1 MAQCHLRFRARA
13 LAALA
18 LIAGTGAPGSA
29 WAHENRGIH
38 EGTVHIAAGERL
50 TFPVA
55 LHYHRVVGHVRT
67 VEANAGELALHI
79 LGREGEAWATV
90 RGRYGN
96 LVVNVLVP
104 CCKGTTWASH
114 DIVLE
119 NLGPVALEVDIR
131 LVLLHDGIAVMG
143 ANAEE
148 GAAATPLIW
157 FLGFGTLFGYRM
169 LRGGPI
175 SGSARPW
182 AFWTVGSHAVMWM
195 SAGAMAGWGMI
206 HYGGGPVSGTIAAAA
221 DLPWLNNPIVTSQD
235 LVIGSWMILWI
246 IAMGSWAAAS
256 RRAPESRAIGTL
268 GIVLGLGACMVCLTW
283 AIEYGTVIMPVLVA
297 ATTATLPVTGGA
309 VVLSRWGRT
318 ATVGA
323 GDRGLRA
330 PPV

>member
-1 MAQCHLRFRARA
+1 MHLRFRART
-13 LAALA
+13 LAVVG

-29 WAHENRGIH
+29 WAHENRGVH

-50 TFPVA
+50 IFPVE

-67 VEANAGELALHI
+67 VDANAGEFALHI
-79 LGREGEAWATV
+79 LGPEGEVWSTV
-90 RGRYGN
+90 RGRDGS
-96 LVVNVLVP
+96 LPVNVLVP

-119 NLGPVALEVDIR
+119 NLGSVALEVDLR

-157 FLGFGTLFGYRM
+157 FLVFGTLFGYRL
-169 LRGGPI
+169 LRGGPM
-175 SGSARPW
+175 SGSARRW
-182 AFWTVGSHAVMWM
+182 AFWTIGSHAVTWM
-195 SAGAMAGWGMI
+195 SAGAMAAWGMI

-246 IAMGSWAAAS
+246 IALGSWTAAS
-256 RRAPESRAIGTL
+256 RRAPESPAIGAL
-268 GIVLGLGACMVCLTW
+268 GLVLGVSALIVCLTW
-283 AIEYGTVIMPVLVA
+283 AIEYGTVMMPMLIA
-297 ATTATLPVTGGA
+297 ATTAALPATGG
-309 VVLSRWGRT
+309 VV
-318 ATVGA
+318 
-323 GDRGLRA
+323 A
-330 PPV
+330 PRDTPWR